1 MTLFR
6 ESQVKVSD
14 NINSQAKVKI
24 SNSMTD
30 VAIFLM
36 DLDGGG
42 AERVML
48 NLARGFAEQGLK
60 VDLVLV
66 KAEGPYSLQLPQL
79 SQKVRVIK
87 LENSRLILSLPA
99 LARYLKQ
106 EQPPVLISALED
118 TNMIALWAR
127 RLAGVSTQVIVTVHN
142 HLSRAAKHATKLKH
156 RLTPQFVKWFYPRAD
171 TIVAVSQGVAEDL
184 VDMGLPSEKIKAIYN
199 PIVTPEF
206 SEKLQE
212 SVDHPWFSSGQP
224 PVILGVGRLDKQKDF
239 PTLIHAFARVRQQ
252 HEVRLMILGEGN
264 ERSHLESLAQSL
276 GLAEE
281 HVVFPGFVANPYAY
295 MAQAAV
301 LVLSSAWE
309 GFGNVLVEALAA
321 GTPIVSTDCESGPA
335 EILANGQYG
344 KLVAVG
350 DSEGMAKA
358 IAQTL
363 EEAPDSKFLQERA
376 DEFSLKKALT
386 QYQQLLPIK

>member
-1 MTLFR
+1 MNLTLK
-6 ESQVKVSD
+6 SMYNPPS
-14 NINSQAKVKI
+14 IT
-24 SNSMTD
+24 SNRMTD

-66 KAEGPYSLQLPQL
+66 KAEGPYLSQLPQL
-79 SQKVRVIK
+79 PQNVRVIK
-87 LENSRLILSLPA
+87 LESSRLILSLPA

-118 TNMIALWAR
+118 TNMVALWAR
-127 RLAGVSTQVIVTVHN
+127 KLAGVSTQVVVTVHN
-142 HLSRAAKHATKLKH
+142 HLSGAAKYATKLKH
-156 RLTPQFVKWFYPRAD
+156 RLTPQFVKWFYPWAD

-184 VDMGLPSEKIKAIYN
+184 IEMGLPTEKIKAIYN
-199 PIVTPEF
+199 PIVTPEL
-206 SEKLQE
+206 SEKFKE
-212 SVDHPWFSSGQP
+212 SVDHPWFLPGQT

-239 PTLIHAFARVRQQ
+239 PTLLNSFAKVRQQ
-252 HEVRLMILGEGN
+252 LQVRLMILGEGG
-264 ERSHLESLAQSL
+264 ERSYLESLAQEL
-276 GLAEE
+276 GLAED
-281 HVVFPGFVANPYAY
+281 VVFPGFVANPHAY
-295 MAQAAV
+295 MARADV

-309 GFGNVLVEALAA
+309 GFGNVLVEAMAA

-335 EILANGQYG
+335 EILANGKYG

-363 EEAPDSKFLQERA
+363 EETPNSKFLQDRA